1 MSPETVQWEVTD
13 KKRGQERRRVTYPT
27 VSLLRV
33 DTEYQAR

>member
-1 MSPETVQWEVTD
+1 MSPETVQWGMTD
-13 KKRGQERRRVTYPT
+13 KKREEERRRVTYPT